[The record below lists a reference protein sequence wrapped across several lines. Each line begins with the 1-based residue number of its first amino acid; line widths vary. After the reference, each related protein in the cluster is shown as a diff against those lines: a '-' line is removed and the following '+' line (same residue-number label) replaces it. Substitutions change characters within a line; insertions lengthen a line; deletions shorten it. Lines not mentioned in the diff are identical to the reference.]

1 MPETP
6 FLEHA
11 LSSNRVCGRH
21 FNGYEP
27 AMYESLR
34 YVSLIYLEHVFDLIW
49 EMLKIISYNAVL
61 KKL

>member
-34 YVSLIYLEHVFDLIW
+34 YVGLIYLEHVFDLI
-49 EMLKIISYNAVL
+49 
-61 KKL
+61 